1 VSLEEEFFVIELA
14 CQFETSAQGGPL
26 AKLNQAL
33 FIRLRSILVPRHVP
47 SLGHTDFALP
57 DIALGHEKRDPL
69 LQPQSCKEHKYIVI
83 AVRLAQSRWVART
96 RPVVDLRPFVKSHR
110 LNRSEPTPPNA
121 SIRAR
126 KIVRRIRSRGIP
138 RCLWAPNDSD
148 RYRSWTHPL
157 TLLTLTPSAVR
168 GNSDSV
174 EQTTREEVWL

>member
-1 VSLEEEFFVIELA
+1 
-14 CQFETSAQGGPL
+14 
-26 AKLNQAL
+26 
-33 FIRLRSILVPRHVP
+33 
-47 SLGHTDFALP
+47 
-57 DIALGHEKRDPL
+57 
-69 LQPQSCKEHKYIVI
+69 
-83 AVRLAQSRWVART
+83 VRLAQSRWVART

-157 TLLTLTPSAVR
+157 TLLTLTPSPVR

-174 EQTTREEVWL
+174 EQTLLSESKFNHHRRTAAYVPAHETRSPSRRLVV